1 MATPGAT
8 GGAGGGYFDIDE
20 ILAGDERIKCKF
32 LTDAADCAFL
42 DPSCLG
48 EHLPLGSTV
57 ELPLWLA
64 RPLVSQ
70 DDVEVEVPSYLNQR
84 FRRMMKAGPSSV
96 NLREFSSY
104 LFQVGRDVL
113 PLVPPQA
120 GAEIE
125 EILRLA
131 FGGER
136 YHALLN
142 NSMSTLDEDTTEF
155 TRKLTED
162 EKKLFNAGMRDS
174 RDFITWKGRHAETI
188 AAAAVVERSLKKRKF
203 GM

>member
-1 MATPGAT
+1 MACGF
-8 GGAGGGYFDIDE
+8 FDVDE
-20 ILAGDERIKCKF
+20 ILAGDERVKCRF

-42 DPSCLG
+42 DPSCLA
-48 EHLPLGSTV
+48 EHLPQGSAV

-64 RPLVSQ
+64 HPLAGQ
-70 DDVEVEVPSYLNQR
+70 EAVEVEVPSFLNQR
-84 FRRMMKAGPSSV
+84 FRRMMKAGPASV
-96 NLREFSSY
+96 NLREFSAY
-104 LFQVGRDVL
+104 LFQVGRAVL
-113 PLVPPQA
+113 PLVPPEA
-120 GAEIE
+120 GVEIE

-162 EKKLFNAGMRDS
+162 EKALFRAGMRDS
-174 RDFITWKGRHAETI
+174 RDFIMWKGRHAETI

>member
-1 MATPGAT
+1 MS
-8 GGAGGGYFDIDE
+8 YYDVDE
-20 ILAGDERIKCKF
+20 LLAADERVRCVF

-42 DPSCLG
+42 DASCVGADLREG
-48 EHLPLGSTV
+48 AAV

-64 RPLVSQ
+64 RPLAEHE
-70 DDVEVEVPSYLNQR
+70 DVGVEVPAFLSQR
-84 FRRMMKAGPSSV
+84 FRRMLRAGPASV
-96 NLREFSSY
+96 NLREFSAF

-120 GAEIE
+120 GAEID

-131 FGGER
+131 YGGER
-136 YHALLN
+136 YRELVN
-142 NSMSTLDEDTTEF
+142 NSMSALQEDTTEF

-162 EKKLFNAGMRDS
+162 EKKLFDAGMSDS
-174 RDFITWKGRHAETI
+174 RDFVRWKGRHAETI
-188 AAAAVVERSLKKRKF
+188 SAAAVVERSLKKRKF